1 MSAPKRFEAKLD
13 EGRLKDLQ
21 KRLDRACEDAE
32 RNPEPTAVW
41 EMDKKRYGMTH
52 DRHRQLLFAWRDF
65 LAGKSEQQQSLQ
77 NGQRPGA
84 DHDTWKAFEKK
95 LNSFDHYTS
104 QIEDVNLHFIWERAS
119 TDARQRRPVIPLVL
133 LHGWP
138 SSILD
143 FANTIHPLAHPGST
157 SPSDVPAFDVVVPSH
172 TGYLWS
178 TSPKVDQFGRGQHSG
193 PQGDILLK
201 DEARLVH
208 KLMLSLGY
216 RKYVIQA
223 GDWSNVVARIM
234 AQMFP
239 DNVVALHLNFCPC
252 GPPNLEIPLV
262 HFASQ
267 FIPKP
272 IKNLAWAFTPSPI
285 ATLIQNVIQFPAW
298 RVREHYLREPGTI
311 DWLAHYFVGFPRPL
325 NDQDRKK
332 LQRAIPFIRT
342 GSGYAIMQGT
352 RPSTLGLVLQSD
364 PAALLAWIGEKYIE
378 WTDEDPSDAEICA
391 QLTLYWCTDT
401 MARSIYNYRNREQP
415 TGSLPRTDPNL
426 YINQPFGMSDFPFE
440 ILPSPLDWMK
450 RSGNLQWYRKHSKG
464 GHFASM
470 ERPANY
476 VEDIRDCFAKI
487 WRP

>member
-13 EGRLKDLQ
+13 EDRLNDLQ
-21 KRLDRACEDAE
+21 KRLDRACEEAE
-32 RNPEPTAVW
+32 RKPEPTAVW
-41 EMDKKRYGMTH
+41 EMDKKRLGMTH
-52 DRHRQLLFAWRDF
+52 DRHRQLLFAW
-65 LAGKSEQQQSLQ
+65 
-77 NGQRPGA
+77 P
-84 DHDTWKAFEKK
+84 DHDTWKAFEKR
-95 LNSFDHYTS
+95 LNTFDHYMS
-104 QIEDVNLHFIWERAS
+104 QIEDINMHFIWERAA

-138 SSILD
+138 SSVLD
-143 FANTIHPLAHPGST
+143 FFNTIHPLAHPGAT
-157 SPSDVPAFDVVVPSH
+157 SPSDVPAFDVVVPSQ

-178 TSPKVDQFGRGQHSG
+178 SSPRVDQFGRGQHSG

-216 RKYVIQA
+216 RKYAIQA
-223 GDWSNVVARIM
+223 GDWSNVMARLM
-234 AQMFP
+234 ARMYP
-239 DNVVALHLNFCPC
+239 DHVVAVHLNFCPA
-252 GPPNLEIPLV
+252 GPPNIELPLV
-262 HFASQ
+262 HFASH
-267 FIPKP
+267 FIPQP
-272 IKNLAWAFTPSPI
+272 IKNLAWAFTP
-285 ATLIQNVIQFPAW
+285 T
-298 RVREHYLREPGTI
+298 
-311 DWLAHYFVGFPRPL
+311 HYFMGFPRPL

-332 LQRAIPFIRT
+332 LQRSIPFIRT

-378 WTDEDPSDAEICA
+378 WTDDDPSDAEICA

-401 MARSIYNYRNREQP
+401 MARSIYNYRNRVQP
-415 TGSLPRTDPNL
+415 SGSLPRTDPNL

-440 ILPSPLDWMK
+440 VLPTPVEWMR

-464 GHFASM
+464 GHFASL

-476 VEDIRDCFAKI
+476 VEDVRDCFAKI
-487 WRP
+487 WKP